1 MKTLGQ
7 GAATSLWAALKDGV
21 KGGEYCIDCA
31 IGVTKNPQAD
41 DAELPA
47 KLWAKTE
54 EQLGVIATEG
64 KLLE

>member
-1 MKTLGQ
+1 M
-7 GAATSLWAALKDGV
+7 WAALKDGV

-31 IGVTKNPQAD
+31 IGVTKTPQAD